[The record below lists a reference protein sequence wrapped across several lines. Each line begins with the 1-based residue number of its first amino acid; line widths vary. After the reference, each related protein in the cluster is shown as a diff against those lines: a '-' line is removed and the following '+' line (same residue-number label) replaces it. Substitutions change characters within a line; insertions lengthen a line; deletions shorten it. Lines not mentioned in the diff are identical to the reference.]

1 VERIRVFVNISDI
14 YEPSHTS
21 KPTFHMKLI
30 MDNDVVNEIKQV
42 QSFFLRSV
50 RLDDRKL
57 IYLLLFCG
65 FFVFFLIDSYTK
77 TQGSFEP
84 FCHDKKY

>member
-1 VERIRVFVNISDI
+1 MERIRVFVNISDI

-21 KPTFHMKLI
+21 KPPFHMKLI

-65 FFVFFLIDSYTK
+65 FLC
-77 TQGSFEP
+77 SF
-84 FCHDKKY
+84 